1 MWFWLSLIA
10 VLFWSGSDFF
20 SKAGS
25 PPEDKNSHW
34 KMVMAVGLFMGGH
47 ATVELLRGTPFTGR
61 DILVYLPVSALYI
74 AAMIFGYVG
83 LRHIELSISTPIC
96 NSSGAVAAVLM
107 FFFMKETLAAVQ
119 WVAVALIV
127 VAIYLLTMLERSE
140 SAGTGTLTHSSQG
153 NTGSVSSGKNES
165 VYPSPMTHSASAT
178 IQQLPWLAIFFSILY
193 CIIDGLGTFADA
205 YVLDNFIS
213 EDSAN
218 IAYEYTFFILGVLA
232 FFYVRFYRGEKI
244 VIAKERPKLLA
255 GVCET
260 AGQYAYI
267 FALGD
272 NPIASAPLISSY
284 CVFSILW
291 ARIFLKEKL
300 TWKQYAVIALAVV
313 GIIILGAEGE

>member
-1 MWFWLSLIA
+1 MWFWLSLVA

-20 SKAGS
+20 SKLGS
-25 PPEDKNSHW
+25 KPEDKNSHW

-107 FFFMKETLAAVQ
+107 FFFMKESLTAVQ

-127 VAIYLLTMLERSE
+127 VAIYLLTMLEKGE
-140 SAGTGTLTHSSQG
+140 SAGTGTMTHFSMQSEQPDMP
-153 NTGSVSSGKNES
+153 GKNES
-165 VYPSPMTHSASAT
+165 LYPSPMTHP

>member
-1 MWFWLSLIA
+1 MWFWLSLVA

-20 SKAGS
+20 SKLGS
-25 PPEDKNSHW
+25 PATDRYSHW
-34 KMVMAVGLFMGGH
+34 KMVMAVGLFMGLH
-47 ATVELLRGTPFTGR
+47 ASVELFRGTPFTLR

-74 AAMIFGYVG
+74 IAMIFGYVA
-83 LRHIELSISTPIC
+83 LRHVELSVSTPIC

-107 FFFMKETLAAVQ
+107 FFIMKEALTAVQ
-119 WVAVALIV
+119 WMAVVLIT
-127 VAIYLLTMLERSE
+127 VAIYLLTVFESE
-140 SAGTGTLTHSSQG
+140 SDRRNMSPDTL
-153 NTGSVSSGKNES
+153 
-165 VYPSPMTHSASAT
+165 PF
-178 IQQLPWLAIFFSILY
+178 LAVTLSILY

-218 IAYEYTFFILGVLA
+218 IAYEYTFLILGVLA
-232 FFYVRFYRGEKI
+232 FFYVRFYRKEKI

-255 GVCET
+255 GICET

-267 FALGD
+267 FALGA

-300 TWKQYAVIALAVV
+300 TWKQYAVIVLAVV

>member
-1 MWFWLSLIA
+1 
-10 VLFWSGSDFF
+10 
-20 SKAGS
+20 
-25 PPEDKNSHW
+25 
-34 KMVMAVGLFMGGH
+34 MVMAVGLFMGLH

-107 FFFMKETLAAVQ
+107 FFFMKESLTAVQ
-119 WVAVALIV
+119 WVAVLLIV
-127 VAIYLLTMLERSE
+127 AAIYLLTMLERSE
-140 SAGTGTLTHSSQG
+140 SVSVGTGTVTHSVG
-153 NTGSVSSGKNES
+153 
-165 VYPSPMTHSASAT
+165 
-178 IQQLPWLAIFFSILY
+178 QLPWLAIFFSILY

-218 IAYEYTFFILGVLA
+218 IAYEYTFLILGVLA
-232 FFYVRFYRGEKI
+232 FFYVRFYRKEKI

-255 GVCET
+255 GICET

-267 FALGD
+267 FALGA

-300 TWKQYAVIALAVV
+300 TWKQYAVIVLAVV
-313 GIIILGAEGE
+313 GIVILGAEGE

>member
-1 MWFWLSLIA
+1 MWFWLSLVA

-20 SKAGS
+20 SKLGS
-25 PPEDKNSHW
+25 KPEDRYSHW

-47 ATVELLRGTPFTGR
+47 ATIELMRGTPFTGR

-140 SAGTGTLTHSSQG
+140 SASVGTDTVTH
-153 NTGSVSSGKNES
+153 
-165 VYPSPMTHSASAT
+165 P

-218 IAYEYTFFILGVLA
+218 IAYEYTFLILGVIA

-244 VIAKERPKLLA
+244 VITKERPKLLA
-255 GVCET
+255 GICET

-267 FALGD
+267 FALGA

-300 TWKQYAVIALAVV
+300 TWKQYAVIVLAVV

>member
-34 KMVMAVGLFMGGH
+34 KMVMAVGLCMGVH
-47 ATVELLRGTPFTGR
+47 ATVELIRGTPFTGR

-74 AAMIFGYVG
+74 AAMVFGYVG
-83 LRHIELSISTPIC
+83 LRHIELSVSTPIC

-107 FFFMKETLAAVQ
+107 FIFLRESLAPLQ

-127 VAIYLLTMLERSE
+127 AAIYLLTMLERSE
-140 SAGTGTLTHSSQG
+140 SEGTGTLTHSSQG

-193 CIIDGLGTFADA
+193 CIIYGLGTFADA
-205 YVLDNFIS
+205 FVLDQYIS

-218 IAYEYTFFILGVLA
+218 IAYEYTFLLLGILA
-232 FFYVRFYRGEKI
+232 FIYVCVIKKEKI
-244 VIAKERPKLLA
+244 IVRKERPKLLA
-255 GVCET
+255 GLCET

-267 FALGD
+267 FALGA
-272 NPIASAPLISSY
+272 NPIAAAPLISSY

-291 ARIFLKEKL
+291 ARLFLKEKL
-300 TWKQYAVIALAVV
+300 SWKQYAVIVLAVI
-313 GIIILGAEGE
+313 GIIILGAEE